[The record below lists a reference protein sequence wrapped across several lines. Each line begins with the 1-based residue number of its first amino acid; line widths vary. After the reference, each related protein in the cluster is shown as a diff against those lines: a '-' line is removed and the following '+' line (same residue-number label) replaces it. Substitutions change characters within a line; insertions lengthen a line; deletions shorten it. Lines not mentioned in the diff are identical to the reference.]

1 MNKYVIIV
9 AGGVGS
15 RMNSLLPKQFMLLG
29 GQPLLMYSI
38 RTFYDSGIKE
48 IIVVIPHSYIELWK
62 SLCREHSFT
71 IPHKVIAGGHFRTQ
85 SVKNGLDEI
94 KNPNAVVAIHDGVRP
109 FVSKETIE
117 HSFQLAFETGTAV
130 PYLDITDSLRLID
143 GNVSKSVE
151 RDRYKSIQ
159 TPQCFKLSLLKE
171 AYHTS
176 QEHSFADDASLVEQM
191 DVNISLF
198 KGNKENIKITSP
210 LDFII
215 AEAILKSKEKSLT
228 EE

>member
-1 MNKYVIIV
+1 
-9 AGGVGS
+9 
-15 RMNSLLPKQFMLLG
+15 MNSLLPKQFMLLG
-29 GQPLLMYSI
+29 GQPLLMYPI

-48 IIVVIPHSYIELWK
+48 IIVVIPHTYIELWE
-62 SLCREHSFT
+62 SLCLEHSFT
-71 IPHKVIAGGHFRTQ
+71 VPHKVVAGGHFRTQ

-94 KNPNAVVAIHDGVRP
+94 SNPTAVVAIHDGARP

-117 HSFQLAFETGTAV
+117 HAFQLAIETGTAV
-130 PYLDITDSLRLID
+130 PYLDLTDSLRLIE
-143 GNVSKSVE
+143 GNVSRCVE

-159 TPQCFKLSLLKE
+159 TPQCFKLALLIE

-176 QEHSFADDASLVEQM
+176 QEQSFADDASLVEQL

-215 AEAILKSKEKSLT
+215 AEAILKSKEESEK